1 MSHWLKQFLNSQK
14 QTRKFHPIW
23 IVLVA
28 VTTMIVAGVIWIP
41 ASIVPKVEP
50 PVQHPTSSPTVSP

>member
-41 ASIVPKVEP
+41 AAVVPKVEP
-50 PVQHPTSSPTVSP
+50 PAPHPAISTAAHP